1 MWKLPSQNDQN
12 DKTHDVLWT
21 APNVLTMMATVHL
34 PVWKAPSVIRSLR
47 QKPWWGRSIIL
58 LPTYINPPLKTVVM
72 LMMKMIKV
80 SRNKRSLRAKHG
92 CPSSSIRVRVIIMI
106 MIMMIFMWLKINYPL
121 QIAQALAGDSDSES
135 PSLTCS
141 SDFRLLAIMGGLPW
155 CWCRCPIW
163 GSIKLITA
171 LLFAITSFLVF
182 EHSLHVTF
190 SVCWRFIFLWRIH
203 GHRKLHNDPTI
214 KSQAIVLLILAMS
227 GMISSD
233 EVYLNF

>member
-58 LPTYINPPLKTVVM
+58 LPTYINPPLKTMVL

-80 SRNKRSLRAKHG
+80 SRNKRSLGAEHG
-92 CPSSSIRVRVIIMI
+92 CPKSSIRVRGIMTILI
-106 MIMMIFMWLKINYPL
+106 MTIFMWLKINYPL

-141 SDFRLLAIMGGLPW
+141 SDFRLLAIMAGLPW
-155 CWCRCPIW
+155 CWGCCPIW
-163 GSIKLITA
+163 GPIKLITA
-171 LLFAITSFLVF
+171 PLFCNHIFSGFQILITSHLFS
-182 EHSLHVTF
+182 SLT
-190 SVCWRFIFLWRIH
+190 
-203 GHRKLHNDPTI
+203 LHFFMKNSWALKIIQWSNHQGTADPC
-214 KSQAIVLLILAMS
+214 SFW
-227 GMISSD
+227 
-233 EVYLNF
+233 YN

>member
-1 MWKLPSQNDQN
+1 
-12 DKTHDVLWT
+12 
-21 APNVLTMMATVHL
+21 MMATVHL

-58 LPTYINPPLKTVVM
+58 LPTYINPPLKTMVM
-72 LMMKMIKV
+72 LMMWMIKV
-80 SRNKRSLRAKHG
+80 SRKKRNVGSEHG
-92 CPSSSIRVRVIIMI
+92 CPPSSIRVRGIMMI
-106 MIMMIFMWLKINYPL
+106 LIMMIFMWLKINYPL
-121 QIAQALAGDSDSES
+121 QITQALAGDSDSES

-141 SDFRLLAIMGGLPW
+141 SDFRLLAIMERLPW

-190 SVCWRFIFLWRIH
+190 SVCWRF
-203 GHRKLHNDPTI
+203 
-214 KSQAIVLLILAMS
+214 ALLSSLRAENS
-227 GMISSD
+227 RASSD
-233 EVYLNF
+233 RQCPHSGEGEDFLTRRPSFFFLRKRP